1 MQFKHMLLAL
11 AAVAAIGCNKN
22 NPEETVGPKEGS
34 YVGTV
39 TVNSTSGEVFDN
51 ENIEVTFTPSED
63 GKTENIEVT
72 FTPSEDGKT
81 ATLILYQIKFTPRM
95 PMTLDVTIPDVNITA
110 EGQDIK
116 LECAEVVPLAMGGPF
131 PNYTVTDLTGKISG
145 GKLTFSLN
153 FGATPT
159 SFSGSIKK

>member
-1 MQFKHMLLAL
+1 MQFKHMLMAL

-51 ENIEVTFTPSED
+51 
-63 GKTENIEVT
+63 ENIEVT

>member
-11 AAVAAIGCNKN
+11 AALAAIGCNKN
-22 NPEETVGPKEGS
+22 NPEETAGPKEGA

-51 ENIEVTFTPSED
+51 ENIEVS
-63 GKTENIEVT
+63 

-81 ATLILYQIKFTPRM
+81 ATLVMYQIKFTPRM
-95 PMTLDVTIPDVNITA
+95 PMTLDITIPDVNITA

-116 LECAEVVPLAMGGPF
+116 LECAEVVPIAMGGPF
-131 PNYTVTDLTGKISG
+131 PNYTVTNLTGKISG
-145 GKLTFSLN
+145 DELTFSLN

>member
-1 MQFKHMLLAL
+1 MQFKHIMLMAL
-11 AAVAAIGCNKN
+11 VATTTIGCAKN
-22 NPEETVGPKEGS
+22 NPEEVVEPKEGS

-51 ENIEVTFTPSED
+51 ENIEVS
-63 GKTENIEVT
+63 

-95 PMTLDVTIPDVNITA
+95 PMTLDVTIPEVSIST

-159 SFSGSIKK
+159 SFEGTLQEAK

>member
-1 MQFKHMLLAL
+1 MQFKHMLMAL
-11 AAVAAIGCNKN
+11 AALAAIGCNKN
-22 NPEETVGPKEGS
+22 NPEETVGLKEGS

-51 ENIEVTFTPSED
+51 
-63 GKTENIEVT
+63 ENIEVT

-116 LECAEVVPLAMGGPF
+116 LECAEVVPIAMGGPF

-145 GKLTFSLN
+145 GELTFSLN